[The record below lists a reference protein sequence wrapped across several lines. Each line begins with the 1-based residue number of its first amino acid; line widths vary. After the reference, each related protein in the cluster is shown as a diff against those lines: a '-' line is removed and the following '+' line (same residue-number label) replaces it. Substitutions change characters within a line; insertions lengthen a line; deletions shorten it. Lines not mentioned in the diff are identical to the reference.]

1 MTLLQRPSIPS
12 LFLTVFIFP
21 RHHRVC
27 RVQPGAV
34 PVHEPVA
41 PELLQPCGLFQFIL
55 LTKPTMA
62 VMEAGNGLSRRLT
75 WHGEIAAGMRVHI
88 TMLRQRL

>member
-1 MTLLQRPSIPS
+1 MILLQRPSVPS

-21 RHHRVC
+21 RHTRFC
-27 RVQPGAV
+27 RVQTGAV

-41 PELLQPCGLFQFIL
+41 PELLQPCDLFQFIL
-55 LTKPTMA
+55 LTVPAIT

-75 WHGEIAAGMRVHI
+75 WHGEIAVGMRVHI
-88 TMLRQRL
+88 TMLRL